1 VTRGHF
7 YHHWRFYAAV
17 ALGIAA
23 YVSFLL
29 ARWPV
34 PLAAAA
40 DAFFVFYL
48 GVTWLHLLR
57 WAEAAHLKVRA
68 ATEDEGA
75 LLVVTITLAIVAIN
89 LGNIFIELNRDHPPT
104 GLSLALVIAAAPLG
118 WFVLH
123 TMSAFHY
130 ANLHYFDP
138 PGDAGPGQ
146 ALAFP
151 GTKEPDLW
159 DFFYFSFV
167 IGMTAQVSD
176 VQICASGMRRAVTG
190 HSIASFFFNTVLI
203 ALVVNAV
210 ANGH

>member
-1 VTRGHF
+1 MTREHF
-7 YHHWRFYAAV
+7 HHHGRFYVAV
-17 ALGIAA
+17 GLGVAV

-29 ARWPV
+29 LHGPA

-40 DAFFVFYL
+40 DAFFVSYL
-48 GVTWLHLLR
+48 CAALLLVRRATAEHLR
-57 WAEAAHLKVRA
+57 KRA

-75 LLVVTITLAIVAIN
+75 LLVVTITLAIIAIN
-89 LGNIFIELNRDHPPT
+89 LASIFIALNRDRPPL
-104 GLSLALVIAAAPLG
+104 GAPLVLAVAAAPLG

-146 ALAFP
+146 ALDFP
-151 GTKEPDLW
+151 GAKDPDLW

-176 VQICASGMRRAVTG
+176 VQICATGMRRAVTG

-210 ANGH
+210 ANVH